1 MDIKRFLKEDTVEDI
16 QEKIKIIKDKMDLEI
31 LEEIKKITN
40 KYKEDLDYFENK
52 LKEQLCKIEK

>member
-31 LEEIKKITN
+31 LEEIKKVTN